1 MHTMYCDHTFTLCS
15 VIAKWLGL
23 WIGKGVIQLLHLFF
37 FEEKYA
43 GVPPFSLSK
52 KEHTRVQKG
61 YLQLTGHKKTEKMK
75 ETQRTEDTNTGQQ
88 GD

>member
-1 MHTMYCDHTFTLCS
+1 LEKESSNFYTC
-15 VIAKWLGL
+15 
-23 WIGKGVIQLLHLFF
+23 FF

>member
-1 MHTMYCDHTFTLCS
+1 MAGFVDWKRSHPTFTP
-15 VIAKWLGL
+15 V
-23 WIGKGVIQLLHLFF
+23 FF

-75 ETQRTEDTNTGQQ
+75 ETQRTEDTNTQ
-88 GD
+88 GNKETETSN